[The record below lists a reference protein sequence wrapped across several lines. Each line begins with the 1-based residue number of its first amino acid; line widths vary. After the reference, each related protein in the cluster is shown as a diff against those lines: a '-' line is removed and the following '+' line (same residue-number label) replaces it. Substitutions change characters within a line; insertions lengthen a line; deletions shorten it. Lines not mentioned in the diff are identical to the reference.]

1 MRIAKGCWSWVVP
14 PLLISIIFLVLSW
27 FNLWFLALFIPVF
40 CVLIF
45 FLIFFRDPE
54 RVIGDGIVSPADGKI
69 RDLHQNK
76 DHYFISIFMEVNNV
90 HVNRMCIDGRII
102 KMNHFL
108 GYHLRTW
115 KKESEL
121 NERVVIT
128 METAIGQVTVIQIAG
143 FIARRVYPYITEGDV
158 LKKGDRIGII
168 RLGSRVD
175 VFLPSDKIQSIP
187 VKIGDHVK
195 AGQDTIAFL
204 KEKERKNLEYALS
217 TDMVQ
222 M

>member
-1 MRIAKGCWSWVVP
+1 MRIAKGCLSWLAL
-14 PLLISIIFLVLSW
+14 PLLLSIFFFVISW
-27 FNLWFLALFIPVF
+27 FNRWFLALFIPVF
-40 CVLIF
+40 CILIF

-54 RVIGDGIVSPADGKI
+54 RIIGDGIVSPADGRI
-69 RDLHQNK
+69 RDLYQNN
-76 DHYFISIFMEVNNV
+76 DQCFISIFMEVNNV
-90 HVNRMCIDGRII
+90 HVNRMCMDGRII
-102 KMNHFL
+102 KMIHFP
-108 GYHLRTW
+108 GYHLRAW
-115 KKESEL
+115 KKESEF

-143 FIARRVYPYITEGDV
+143 LIARRVYPYIKEGDV

-175 VFLPSDKIQSIP
+175 VYLPADKIQSIS

-204 KEKERKNLEYALS
+204 KEK
-217 TDMVQ
+217 
-222 M
+222 